1 MGGYFMIKK
10 ILIISGASLAAL
22 LGGIGLLKN
31 SKKMKMR
38 RMMRRIGSTMYN
50 VGTMLRTL
58 SLQVAQS

>member
-1 MGGYFMIKK
+1 MLKK

-22 LGGIGLLKN
+22 LGGRGLIKN

-38 RMMRRIGSTMYN
+38 RTMRRIGSTMYN